1 MHLSPEIILAFS
13 KELLNVKESLRNSFQ
28 YYRFGGC
35 YSTETFQRT
44 RNLTLQTS
52 HPTKEEKV
60 WSSPLGQL
68 TSLRKPVSLVFQTNY
83 SRLLSIILKSKS
95 QAEFHSF
102 QEGFMHEKQY
112 FQKQRR
118 TEDPNHMRFEST
130 AAKMPVLHAFDPLAQ
145 TNVILHTFHRVRS
158 Q

>member
-1 MHLSPEIILAFS
+1 
-13 KELLNVKESLRNSFQ
+13 
-28 YYRFGGC
+28 
-35 YSTETFQRT
+35 
-44 RNLTLQTS
+44 
-52 HPTKEEKV
+52 
-60 WSSPLGQL
+60 
-68 TSLRKPVSLVFQTNY
+68 
-83 SRLLSIILKSKS
+83 
-95 QAEFHSF
+95 
-102 QEGFMHEKQY
+102 MHEKQY